1 MTSYQCGNLLKR
13 TGGSDVE
20 VFNSVFAE
28 NVSGRIVEE
37 HVLSKIWCRGWYWLL
52 CDECVKTMHAIG
64 DRLFSDIQDKRTN
77 KIRGL
82 KTWTGRIDPPP
93 QPPYRQFPRYQLL
106 YYLFNFILWNIAS
119 LRHELARSTIRN
131 PYTEHWRAKL
141 ATGRTLSSKHS
152 RPITGLQC
160 SERRLLRLR
169 VML

>member
-93 QPPYRQFPRYQLL
+93 NHPIGNSHATSYFTICLILFSGTLRHCVMNLRGRQFEIRIPNTDELNSRQAELL
-106 YYLFNFILWNIAS
+106 AANTADL
-119 LRHELARSTIRN
+119 
-131 PYTEHWRAKL
+131 
-141 ATGRTLSSKHS
+141 
-152 RPITGLQC
+152 
-160 SERRLLRLR
+160 
-169 VML
+169 